1 MATVFREPLGF
12 GPQQKRPIPAVDSF
26 SRALTL
32 GINPN
37 ASFLQLDQSAPAA
50 RRAVN
55 SDRYPNLLLTTLSG
69 ALAVLSLPLSSGRV
83 FDSAPRKAWQAD
95 ALTAQGFLVCPDAP
109 IQGLDASAPQAP
121 RFLRHLQPPNLLT
134 TTLGVVPSAPAGRP
148 LFESAPRASQ
158 VLSIDL
164 SQDLLGTTLVV
175 TVAVPGFAIRL
186 DASAPSTKYQFRTES
201 LSRPLTL
208 GINPNAA
215 ALSIIDSATP
225 RKVEAYSFD
234 PPNIL
239 GTTLTVPLALPLSAM
254 RMDWSAT
261 PRKFV
266 AYPFDPLNL
275 QLYIPVTVVPDV
287 VGQSQAS
294 GSTQLMGSSFL
305 VSVLTAYS
313 ATVAAGIII
322 SQDPAAGSQA
332 GTGSTVTITVSLG
345 AAPVSD
351 FSGGIEYAFA
361 REQELRRKERD
372 RLVQAKAD
380 AAQIEDETTRGI
392 AKLLRAQESQDL
404 RRGELARL
412 SKLAQHYS
420 NQAEV
425 TNERIKQATEK
436 AATRQTDASL
446 YALERELMRAQEE
459 QEFLMHALSII
470 LDA

>member
-1 MATVFREPLGF
+1 MATVFREPLAY

-55 SDRYPNLLLTTLSG
+55 SDRYPNLLLTTLAGGSP
-69 ALAVLSLPLSSGRV
+69 AALSLPLNSGRV
-83 FDSAPRKAWQAD
+83 FDSAPRKPWQGD
-95 ALTAQGFLVCPDAP
+95 PLTAQGFLVCPDAP
-109 IQGLDASAPQAP
+109 IQGLDASAPQGT
-121 RFLRHLQPPNLLT
+121 RFLGQLQPPNLLT
-134 TTLGVVPSAPAGRP
+134 STLGAIPTSPQ
-148 LFESAPRASQ
+148 FS
-158 VLSIDL
+158 
-164 SQDLLGTTLVV
+164 
-175 TVAVPGFAIRL
+175 IRL
-186 DASAPSTKYQFRTES
+186 DASAPSIKYQVRTES

-225 RKVEAYSFD
+225 RKVAAYSFD
-234 PPNIL
+234 PPNLL
-239 GTTLTVPLALPLSAM
+239 GTTLTVPFALPLSAI
-254 RMDWSAT
+254 RMDWSA
-261 PRKFV
+261 PPPKFV
-266 AYPFDPLNL
+266 AYAFDPLNL
-275 QLYIPVTVVPDV
+275 QLYIPVTLVPDV

-305 VSVLTAYS
+305 VSVVTAYS

-332 GTGSTVTITVSLG
+332 ATGSTVTITVSLG

-361 REQELRRKERD
+361 REQERRRKERE
-372 RLVQAKAD
+372 RLAQAKAD

-436 AATRQTDASL
+436 AATRQTEASL